1 MKKLLIIFSFCLF
14 FNATLDESN
23 IDIELSIADTET
35 FEISW
40 SVNIQDYEELILKI
54 NQNGTIEQFQIPTSS
69 GSIEMCCY
77 SEEVEVTI
85 LVIVTTSIEQDSE
98 ECPAV
103 NCYDFIEE
111 TYFNTKKLSFP
122 ATTTTTTTTST
133 TTTTPTTTTTIPPV
147 AIEEKVDFLNIEIT
161 NALITSIP
169 LFDDIDLT
177 DQEKNSMAVIVSTA
191 IIVLFYIVLLLQEW
205 FNKILSENN
214 IRWFK
219 SDKEFVKSSKLK
231 NILKISFVL
240 ILTSFLVGYVEEGA
254 SISIDLEN
262 VAIFIAAFVGL
273 ASVTLFSEGT
283 EGFIES
289 KYLKQKVKIKWAP
302 QAIFFA
308 MVSTVSFIYFNMP
321 IGFIFGFVASSYIIS
336 HRSTAKIS
344 PKFFSSISLSLAGF
358 GFFYL
363 TSTEFVLNSTVI
375 TAIASLSYLMCLEGV
390 LFKSLPGG
398 GNELFESLN
407 DSQGVYKILPLGAFL
422 IGVWLFIRILIISPE
437 SEFANFQ
444 QDILGMGSF
453 SITFAI
459 MLMIYILGIL
469 ILGFA
474 VKVFSDDE

>member
-1 MKKLLIIFSFCLF
+1 MKKLLILFSFFLF
-14 FNATLDESN
+14 FNASLDESN
-23 IDIELSIADTET
+23 IDIKLITIDSQT

-40 SVNIQDYEELILKI
+40 SVNIQDYDEILLEI
-54 NQNGTIEQFQIPTSS
+54 DHYDTIERYQLLTPD

-77 SEEVEVTI
+77 ADELEVTI
-85 LVIVTTSIEQDSE
+85 LVLVTTSIEQDSE

-103 NCYDFIEE
+103 NCYDFIKE

-122 ATTTTTTTTST
+122 TTTTTTST
-133 TTTTPTTTTTIPPV
+133 TTTTTIPV
-147 AIEEKVDFLNIEIT
+147 IVLEEQVDFLNIEIT

-177 DQEKNSMAVIVSTA
+177 DQEKNSMAVIVSTS

-219 SDKEFVKSSKLK
+219 SDKEFIKNSKFK

-262 VAIFIAAFVGL
+262 IAIFIAAFIGL

-336 HRSTAKIS
+336 QRSSAKIS
-344 PKFFSSISLSLAGF
+344 PKFFSSISLSIAGF

-363 TSTEFVLNSTVI
+363 TSTEFVLNSTVM

-407 DSQGVYKILPLGAFL
+407 DSQGAYKILPLVSFL

-459 MLMIYILGIL
+459 MLLIYILGIL
-469 ILGFA
+469 ILGFG

>member
-23 IDIELSIADTET
+23 IDIELSIADTKT

-40 SVNIQDYEELILKI
+40 SVNIQDYEELILQI

-77 SEEVEVTI
+77 SEEVVVTI

-122 ATTTTTTTTST
+122 AITTTTST

-147 AIEEKVDFLNIEIT
+147 AVEEKVDFLNIEIT

-177 DQEKNSMAVIVSTA
+177 DQEKNSMAVIVSTS
-191 IIVLFYIVLLLQEW
+191 IIILFYIVLLLQEW

-219 SDKEFVKSSKLK
+219 SDKEFVKSSNLK
-231 NILKISFVL
+231 NILKIFFVL

-336 HRSTAKIS
+336 HRSPAKIS

-407 DSQGVYKILPLGAFL
+407 DSQGVYKILPLGSFL
-422 IGVWLFIRILIISPE
+422 VGVWLFIRILIISPE

-459 MLMIYILGIL
+459 MLLIYILGIL
-469 ILGFA
+469 ILGFG